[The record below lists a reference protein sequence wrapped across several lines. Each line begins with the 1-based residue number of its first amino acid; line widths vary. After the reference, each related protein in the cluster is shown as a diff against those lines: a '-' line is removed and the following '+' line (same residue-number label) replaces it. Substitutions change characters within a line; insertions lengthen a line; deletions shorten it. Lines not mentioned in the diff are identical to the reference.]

1 MATPISRAI
10 CNSVKTRFGVRNYGA
25 VSPAVNTANRAKV
38 AETTAKDWK
47 IIQNLDDSQLTRV
60 VVAVRAGSRH
70 EKLMENLH
78 SAAYRDTLGNPLYAS
93 RNFIGSFT
101 KEQTSEFIQN
111 HYSNNR
117 VAIVTSGVDEELYQ
131 SLTGCLDGF
140 PHYAYNRKGAKSND
154 EKARYTGGEAREE
167 KPDLDAT
174 YVAVATEG
182 PKCGTAGRKVAKQLS
197 AGKFTMSSI
206 GNLAGVPYLDE
217 LKDLN

>member
-140 PHYAYNRKGAKSND
+140 PHYAQPPTNALNINYSDSGLF
-154 EKARYTGGEAREE
+154 GFV
-167 KPDLDAT
+167 
-174 YVAVATEG
+174 VAAPSDSINT
-182 PKCGTAGRKVAKQLS
+182 VAKQLS